1 MSNCNANVKI
11 NPLPECIEG
20 VAYNPYYMENLNFVD
35 GDTNMIAK
43 VKNNAT
49 SKMEYIEF
57 TTDSDGDAL
66 LDIHDLFPF
75 MDHIYT
81 IEFVNKQTGNP
92 ETFTINN
99 DDGTTSTG
107 CSIEFGVNIG
117 QTDDNGYFYVS
128 SQDCQA

>member
-1 MSNCNANVKI
+1 MSNCNANVPI
-11 NPLPECIEG
+11 LPLPECIEG
-20 VAYNPYYMENLNFVD
+20 IAYNPYYLENITFAD
-35 GDTNMIAK
+35 ADTNMIAK

-49 SKMEYIEF
+49 SKVVYIDF
-57 TTDSDGDAL
+57 TTDGDGSAL
-66 LDIHDLFPF
+66 LDIYELFPL
-75 MDHIYT
+75 MNHIYT

-117 QTDDNGYFYVS
+117 QTDNNGYFYVS
-128 SQDCQA
+128 SQECGV